1 MVEHRTEAGLKSGSA
16 RNRQPRKKPDGKGR
30 KRTPKEQ
37 PKALFELKGTT
48 VNDFVIGGGAVDVVL
63 TGAGLDLEGL
73 YVAILDAAQDV
84 VVPGD
89 EFIFELPQKDDKSP
103 SEFPITVKVVAGSP
117 GPRRIAVAFRLELMG
132 QPVLLIS
139 ALPASLVL

>member
-1 MVEHRTEAGLKSGSA
+1 MVEHQSEAGPA
-16 RNRQPRKKPDGKGR
+16 RKRQPRKKPEGKRR
-30 KRTPKEQ
+30 KQQPKDQ

-48 VNDFVIGGGAVDVVL
+48 VSNFVIGGGAVDVVL

-73 YVAILDAAQDV
+73 DVAILDAAQDE

-89 EFIFELPQKDDKSP
+89 EFIFELPQKDDISA

-117 GPRRIAVAFRLELMG
+117 GERRIAVTFRFELLG
-132 QPVLLIS
+132 QPVVLIS
-139 ALPASLVL
+139 ALPAYLVL

>member
-1 MVEHRTEAGLKSGSA
+1 MVEERKEAALKGGAA
-16 RNRQPRKKPDGKGR
+16 RKRQPRKAPPGKR
-30 KRTPKEQ
+30 RRRQPKDQ

-48 VNDFVIGGGAVDVVL
+48 VSNFRIGGGAVDVVL
-63 TGAGLDLEGL
+63 TGTGLDLEGL
-73 YVAILDAAQDV
+73 NVAILDAAHDEEV
-84 VVPGD
+84 LGD
-89 EFIFELPQKDDKSP
+89 EFIFELPQKDDITP

-117 GPRRIAVAFRLELMG
+117 GARRIAITFQFELLN